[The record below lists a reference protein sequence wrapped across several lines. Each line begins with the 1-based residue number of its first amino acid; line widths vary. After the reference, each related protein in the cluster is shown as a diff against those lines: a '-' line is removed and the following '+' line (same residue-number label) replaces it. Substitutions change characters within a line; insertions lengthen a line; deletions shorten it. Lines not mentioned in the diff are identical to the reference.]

1 MPANKGPI
9 FVSMQKDKS
18 TCNGGLG
25 ACYKKKKQRVGVK
38 SKKHCKQYLSGCDS
52 LLLYPWSSA
61 LPATRRDDVI
71 PRTTKFSSSTVHFY
85 H

>member
-9 FVSMQKDKS
+9 FVSTQKDKL

-38 SKKHCKQYLSGCDS
+38 SKKHCKQYLVSHNI
-52 LLLYPWSSA
+52 L
-61 LPATRRDDVI
+61 
-71 PRTTKFSSSTVHFY
+71 FFY
-85 H
+85 